1 MKRVFEHPTAPMS
14 GRRYWRSTNEL
25 TDTPDFREWLQREF
39 PSSAAQLNGDEWT
52 RRSFLK
58 LMGASAALAG
68 LGVSSCRRPEMHL
81 VPFTKTV
88 EWTIPGKFLYYST
101 AMPRRNGGI
110 PLLVT
115 TVDGRPIKLD
125 GNPVHPMS
133 NGGSDVFVQAA
144 INELYNPFRAKRIA
158 ENGKT
163 STAAAFE
170 KYLNDLR
177 TKIGDGAGLAFLVE
191 ETHSPTRER
200 LRGELEKIFPRM
212 RWCVYDPL
220 RSEAQNFATQI
231 SFGDNL
237 RLVPRL
243 ERADVILALDSDFLD
258 CGEGDLASSRA
269 FTSRRRVGSA
279 KDSMNRLYVVENRYT
294 LTGAMADHRL
304 RLPASQIPLIAHAIA
319 TGVATATKDAG
330 LGSVL
335 ATLQVPAGAAQFEQQ
350 WLNEAV
356 SDLVSKSGASLV
368 LAGPQQPVVVQ
379 LLAYAINSAL
389 KNVGNTVLLRE
400 LARNP
405 RDNSILQL
413 AGDIAAGR
421 VKQLFILGAN
431 PVFNAPRSVTF
442 DPNSKTWLDWPEL
455 QKRVPDVIRL
465 GYYEDETSALSH
477 WNVPASHFLE
487 SWGDALS
494 SEGHYLAIQPMILPL
509 FGGFSELDLLNLV
522 SGKPK
527 VDGPELIQETFQASK
542 PIGDPAA
549 AWSKFLHDGFASHVV
564 LRDRPPAFNGN
575 TAGGIAHNLWPTP
588 LPTAPTP
595 QSPEVVLAR
604 DYSLD
609 DGRYINNAW
618 LQEMPDP
625 ITKLTWDNAALISP
639 RYARMLGVGT
649 GDLIHITV
657 NDVAPSVPPPAQ
669 GQPAATPPPPT
680 AAKRELEIAVLISP
694 GHADNSIT
702 IPLGYGRESLTGVG
716 ERSGFNGYLLR
727 TANNPHY
734 IVADGKAIANIT
746 IKKVGKKYPLS
757 ITQDHF
763 SIEGRGLVR
772 EATLEHYREDNDFV
786 RKIAGDDE
794 LPQKLPSLYS
804 HPPLAAAQQW
814 GMTVDLNTCTGC
826 SACVIACQ
834 AENNVPVVGKLQVA
848 HGRAMHWLR
857 IDRYYASEHGYDQDK
872 GEFPEDPEMVHEP
885 MMCQHCENAP
895 CETVCP
901 VNATIHSEDGLNVMA
916 YNRCVGTRYCANN
929 CPFKVRRFNFFD
941 YNQRPVGKK
950 KIAGALNIYKEYF
963 APLTDKGAPDT
974 IKLSKNP
981 NVTVRM
987 RGVME
992 KCTFCVQ
999 RIEEAKIAAHVK
1011 AGASTADVR
1020 IPRDSFTT
1028 ACAQACPNEAIV
1040 FGDIRDP
1047 ESKVSKSKLQDR
1059 NYRLL
1064 QYLNVNTR
1072 VSYLARIRNP
1082 NPKMPDAR
1090 KIGIASPNQRKEA
1103 IPKHNYEEQHDK
1115 GALNPGEKP

>member
-1 MKRVFEHPTAPMS
+1 MATAGAVVGQDKRDAYPPMKRVFQHPPAPTS
-14 GRRYWRSTNEL
+14 GRRYWRSTDEL
-25 TDTPDFREWLQREF
+25 ADTPEFREWLEREF
-39 PSSAAQLNGDEWT
+39 PSSAAQLNGDEWS

-58 LMGASAALAG
+58 LMGASVALAG
-68 LGVSSCRRPEMHL
+68 FGVSSCRRPEMHL

-101 AMPRRNGGI
+101 AMPRRSGAI

-125 GNPVHPMS
+125 GNPLHPAT
-133 NGGSDVFVQAA
+133 NGASDVFVQAA
-144 INELYNPFRAKRIA
+144 INELYNPLRAKRIA

-163 STAAAFE
+163 STTSAFE
-170 KYLNDLR
+170 KYLGDLR
-177 TKIGDGAGLAFLVE
+177 KKIGDGSGLAFLVE

-200 LRGELEKIFPRM
+200 IRGELEKMFPRM

-237 RLVPRL
+237 RLVPRI
-243 ERADVILALDSDFLD
+243 ERADVVLALDCDFLD
-258 CGEGDLASSRA
+258 CGEGDIASSRA
-269 FTSRRRVGSA
+269 FSFRRRVSSA

-319 TGVATATKDAG
+319 TRVATATKDAG

-335 ATLQVPAGAAQFEQQ
+335 ATLQVPAGAAQFDEQ

-356 SDLVSKSGASLV
+356 NDLVSKSGASLV
-368 LAGPQQPVVVQ
+368 LAGRQQPVVVQ
-379 LLAYAINSAL
+379 LLVYGINSAL
-389 KNVGNTVLLRE
+389 KNVGRTVLLRE
-400 LARNP
+400 FNRNQ

-413 AGDIAAGR
+413 AGDIAADR
-421 VKQLFILGAN
+421 IKQLFILGAN
-431 PVFNAPRSVTF
+431 PVFNAPRRVTY
-442 DPNSKTWLDWPEL
+442 DLVKGWLDWPEL

-465 GYYEDETSALSH
+465 GYYEDETSALSR
-477 WNVPASHFLE
+477 WNLPASHFLE

-509 FGGFSELDLLNLV
+509 FGGFSELDLLNAV
-522 SGKPK
+522 MGKPK
-527 VDGPELIQETFQASK
+527 VDGPELVQETFQATK
-542 PIGDPAA
+542 PMGDAA
-549 AWSKFLHDGFASHVV
+549 TAWSKFLHDGFASHIV

-575 TAGGIAHNLWPTP
+575 TAGGIAHNLWSPP
-588 LPTAPTP
+588 GPAPTP
-595 QSPEVVLAR
+595 ESPEIVLVR
-604 DYSLD
+604 DYSID

-639 RYARMLGVGT
+639 RYAKMLGVDT
-649 GDLIHITV
+649 GDLIQITV
-657 NDVAPSVPPPAQ
+657 NDVIPTA
-669 GQPAATPPPPT
+669 PAAVEGKPTPTPPPLPPP
-680 AAKRELEIAVLISP
+680 RELEIAVLISP
-694 GHADNSIT
+694 GHAENSIT
-702 IPLGYGRESLTGVG
+702 IPLGYGRPSLSSVG

-727 TANNPHY
+727 TTNDPHY
-734 IVADGKAIANIT
+734 IVADARAIAGVAV
-746 IKKVGKKYPLS
+746 KKVGRKYPLS
-757 ITQDHF
+757 ITQGHF

-772 EATLEHYREDNDFV
+772 EATLEHYREDHEFV
-786 RKIAGDDE
+786 KKIAGDDE
-794 LPQKLPSLYS
+794 LPEKLPSLYR
-804 HPPLAAAQQW
+804 HPPLSSPQQW
-814 GMTVDLNTCTGC
+814 GMTIDLNTCTGC

-857 IDRYYASEHGYDQDK
+857 IDRYYASENGYDQDK
-872 GEFPEDPEMVHEP
+872 GELPEDPEMVHEP

-901 VNATIHSEDGLNVMA
+901 VNATIHSDDGLNVMA
-916 YNRCVGTRYCANN
+916 YNRCIGTRYCANN

-963 APLTDKGAPDT
+963 APLTEKGAPDT
-974 IKLSKNP
+974 TKLSKNP

-999 RIEEAKIAAHVK
+999 RIEEAKIAAHVR
-1011 AGASTADVR
+1011 AGATSADIR

-1028 ACAQACPNEAIV
+1028 ACAQACPNDAIV

-1047 ESKVSKSKLQDR
+1047 ESKVSKMKLQDR

-1072 VSYLARIRNP
+1072 SSYLARIRNP

-1090 KIGIASPNQRKEA
+1090 KIGIASPN
-1103 IPKHNYEEQHDK
+1103 EEK
-1115 GALNPGEKP
+1115 S